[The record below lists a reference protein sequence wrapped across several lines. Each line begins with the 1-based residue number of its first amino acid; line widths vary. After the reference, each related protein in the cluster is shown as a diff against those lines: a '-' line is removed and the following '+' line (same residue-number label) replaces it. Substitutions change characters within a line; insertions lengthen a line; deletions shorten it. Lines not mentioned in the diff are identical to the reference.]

1 MPNNDRFYAKYEDR
15 AQKKK
20 DEQVSKIADADNKLE
35 QNSSER
41 DRRNAKNNQKK
52 KNKRLKNL
60 GETEL
65 VAALKR

>member
-1 MPNNDRFYAKYEDR
+1 MPNNDRFYTKYEDR

-41 DRRNAKNNQKK
+41 DKRNAKNNQKK
-52 KNKRLKNL
+52 KIK
-60 GETEL
+60 G
-65 VAALKR
+65 

>member
-41 DRRNAKNNQKK
+41 DRRNAKKNQKRK
-52 KNKRLKNL
+52 K
-60 GETEL
+60 G
-65 VAALKR
+65 